1 MGFYS
6 NPFINRYMELKLTP
20 DQINKLTYA
29 HKKETNQKKADRIK
43 AILLLS
49 NAYTAE
55 EITQI
60 LLVNI
65 NTITVW
71 KNRYLNNNKGMEWL
85 IDHYHGYD
93 GKLSESDKE

>member
-1 MGFYS
+1 MK
-6 NPFINRYMELKLTP
+6 LKLTP

-65 NTITVW
+65 NTITV
-71 KNRYLNNNKGMEWL
+71 
-85 IDHYHGYD
+85 
-93 GKLSESDKE
+93 